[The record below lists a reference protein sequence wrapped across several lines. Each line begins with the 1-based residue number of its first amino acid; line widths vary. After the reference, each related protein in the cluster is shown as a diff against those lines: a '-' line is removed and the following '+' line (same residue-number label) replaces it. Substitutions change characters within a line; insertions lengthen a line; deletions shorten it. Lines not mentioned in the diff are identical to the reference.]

1 MKIKKGDVVAIISGE
16 YAPEKGQPYKT
27 GEVIKVYPTK
37 NKVVVKGINLVTKHQ
52 RPSQE
57 NPDGGITKIEAPIH
71 VSNVAYFDPVK
82 KVPTKIGYKVED
94 GKKYRV
100 AKKSGTV
107 IDVVADYSKKA
118 AVKAAKQAK

>member
-1 MKIKKGDVVAIISGE
+1 MKIKKGDIVAVISGE

-27 GEVIKVYPTK
+27 GEVLKVYPNK
-37 NKVVVKGINLVTKHQ
+37 NRVVVKGINLVTKHN
-52 RPSQE
+52 RPSQA

-71 VSNVAYFDPVK
+71 VSNVAYLDPVTK
-82 KVPTKIGYKVED
+82 KPTKIGYKLED

-107 IDVVADYSKKA
+107 IDVVADYTKKET
-118 AVKAAKQAK
+118 VKTVKTKK